1 MKFKEITFFNFMRYK
16 GENTIRF
23 STDDKKNVTAILGN
37 NTVGKTTIAQ
47 AFRWGL
53 YEDMIATSYSPN
65 KKFTLLNKEVIASMG
80 EKGEGEVRVEIT
92 VVDKEQNVER
102 EYKFVRK
109 QTFKRPAT
117 NPYSHDVNP
126 IGKARLSVTI
136 SENGVPIKDGVIDN
150 DYNKHKAGYVQDMI
164 NDMFPEKLSNYF
176 FFDGERWND
185 SGNKTEDIKKSIN
198 TILGITS
205 VLKLKEHLKDGKTT
219 VYQKLNRGIKPTST
233 ESQNYQNKIA
243 NMEVSIQNEEKAI
256 EQYEQDLSVAENEI
270 EEFGVLLNNNRS
282 MEQEQKK
289 LKSLNNEI
297 ESKTRHMNA
306 YFADF
311 IRLFSTSDMLFAS
324 ELLPS
329 VEKVLSEVDLEGK
342 DIPGVTSDTIDWLL
356 ENGKCLCG
364 EDLIPEHPHYQ
375 ALMRLRE
382 EVYPNKIGGPARLLR
397 ARLNEWIEKSSSLIA
412 DMHNKAEEC
421 ETYQDEINEAI
432 GKVEALE
439 ERIDRS
445 KNLEAVR
452 KKYNRAIQQKTDLQ
466 KKIGM
471 SKGAIDSYKQSI
483 NSYRLQLENLE
494 KQNEAN
500 KPYYRAIEYVKA
512 LYEKAVHDV
521 DSMERPTISQLNQI
535 IEENFEKM
543 FNSKEKYARLEKDYK
558 IHMYYRSMGGF
569 SDYEEQHL
577 SNGELIAVNFVY
589 IVSILE
595 LAKRRQQSS
604 ENNKEGILKLPLVL
618 DAPFSNLSNENT
630 NLVAEK
636 LPDFAEQVIIF
647 MLDKDWEAS
656 GLQKY
661 TLPEYC
667 YRVSKEASANNS
679 TIVQNK
685 GGEL

>member
-1 MKFKEITFFNFMRYK
+1 
-16 GENTIRF
+16 
-23 STDDKKNVTAILGN
+23 
-37 NTVGKTTIAQ
+37 
-47 AFRWGL
+47 
-53 YEDMIATSYSPN
+53 
-65 KKFTLLNKEVIASMG
+65 
-80 EKGEGEVRVEIT
+80 
-92 VVDKEQNVER
+92 
-102 EYKFVRK
+102 
-109 QTFKRPAT
+109 
-117 NPYSHDVNP
+117 
-126 IGKARLSVTI
+126 
-136 SENGVPIKDGVIDN
+136 
-150 DYNKHKAGYVQDMI
+150 MI

-205 VLKLKEHLKDGKTT
+205 VLKLKEHLKDGKIT

-329 VEKVLSEVDLEGK
+329 VEKILSEVDLEGK

-397 ARLNEWIEKSSSLIA
+397 ARLNEWTEKSSSLIA

-521 DSMERPTISQLNQI
+521 DSMERPTISQLNRI
-535 IEENFEKM
+535 IEENFERM

-630 NLVAEK
+630 NLVAET
-636 LPDFAEQVIIF
+636 
-647 MLDKDWEAS
+647 S
-656 GLQKY
+656 GFCRAGY
-661 TLPEYC
+661 YFH
-667 YRVSKEASANNS
+667 V
-679 TIVQNK
+679 
-685 GGEL
+685 G